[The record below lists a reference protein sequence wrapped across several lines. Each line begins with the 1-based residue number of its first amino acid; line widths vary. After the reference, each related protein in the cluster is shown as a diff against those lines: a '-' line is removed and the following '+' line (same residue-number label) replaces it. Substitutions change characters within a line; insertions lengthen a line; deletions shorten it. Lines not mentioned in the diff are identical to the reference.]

1 MVAGDKLNL
10 LVVVTI
16 GFDVAP
22 IVLVAEV
29 EEDSLMVEI

>member
-16 GFDVAP
+16 GFDVAS